1 MLDNQLVFSDSQDI
15 TASAAS
21 TTNAYLDTG
30 NVSNALGDGSPLV
43 VRIKVMETF
52 TKLTTLTCT
61 LQHGATTTPA
71 TDLAATLAIARA
83 DLVKGAV
90 FEIKVPKECLRYLR
104 MYYTVAGT
112 NPDAGSISAW
122 IDTGSGGF

>member
-1 MLDNQLVFSDSQDI
+1 MLDNQLVFSDDQAI

-21 TTNAYLDTG
+21 STNAYLDTG
-30 NVSNALGDGSPLV
+30 VVNNALGDGSPLV

-52 TKLTTLTCT
+52 TKLTTLTFS

-71 TDLAATLAIARA
+71 TELVSTPAIALA

-90 FEIKVPKECLRYLR
+90 FELKIPKECLRYLR

-112 NPDAGSISAW
+112 NPDAGKVTAF
-122 IDTGSGGF
+122 IDIGSGGY